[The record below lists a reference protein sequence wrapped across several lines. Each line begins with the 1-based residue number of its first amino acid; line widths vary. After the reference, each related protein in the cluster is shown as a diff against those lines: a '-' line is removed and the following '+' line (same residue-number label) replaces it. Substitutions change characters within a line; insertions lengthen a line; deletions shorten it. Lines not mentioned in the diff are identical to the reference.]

1 MRSVRYIVLA
11 ATVTGLAACNDDPL
25 RSDAPGEPTPPV
37 TGVQAYLQVDNEGA
51 EPGDVVRIA
60 VKVQF
65 GTDSEAKLGSYTGR
79 LRFDPELLVY
89 RDEVN
94 LNDGLRVSNPNDA
107 DTGEIR
113 FAGAAARGF
122 EDLTLYAA
130 MFRVRRTPFVDGL
143 GFEMEEMS
151 EALTLRNLKP
161 DLDQAEQVFFQ
172 RAAR

>member
-1 MRSVRYIVLA
+1 MQSVRYLVLA
-11 ATVTGLAACNDDPL
+11 ATLAGLVACNDDPV
-25 RSDAPGEPTPPV
+25 RSDAPGEPTPPRA
-37 TGVQAYLQVDNEGA
+37 GVQAYLQVDNEGA
-51 EPGDVVRIA
+51 QPGDVVRIA
-60 VKVQF
+60 VKAQF

-79 LRFDPELLVY
+79 LRFDPEVLTY

-94 LNDGLRVSNPNDA
+94 LNDGLRVSNPNDV
-107 DTGEIR
+107 DKGEIR

-130 MFRVRRTPFVDGL
+130 VFRVRRTPFVEGL
-143 GFEMEEMS
+143 TFEMEEMS

-161 DLDQAEQVFFQ
+161 DLDQAEQVFFR